1 MKSINLWP
9 NAMMIIDSTALALAL
24 QLLY

>member
-9 NAMMIIDSTALALAL
+9 NAMMIIDSTALAL